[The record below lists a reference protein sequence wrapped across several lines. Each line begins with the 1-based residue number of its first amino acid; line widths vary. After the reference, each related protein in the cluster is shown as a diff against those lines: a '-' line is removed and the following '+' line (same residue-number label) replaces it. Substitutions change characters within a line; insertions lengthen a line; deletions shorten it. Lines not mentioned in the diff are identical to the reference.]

1 MSRRRATV
9 DGRNSGTNPTS
20 ATCSDNSST
29 TGSSK
34 YELFLRSES
43 LNGYKIQC

>member
-1 MSRRRATV
+1 LSRRRATV
-9 DGRNSGTNPTS
+9 DGRNSGSISTS

-34 YELFLRSES
+34 
-43 LNGYKIQC
+43 